1 MAIAILEYEQ
11 SGGPRSFKVR
21 HGQSMR
27 IGASNSSDIQLSDAE
42 HVAPQ
47 HCEVTYA
54 SGTLAIKNLTD
65 GRRAVHVNGETV
77 NRQRLYHGDQIDI
90 GNNRLRVV
98 LQETD
103 PSPPAVKV
111 TPVPVAVAS
120 GVAGASSASG
130 DPSGSGHG
138 HKTKEQ
144 PTNRTESAQTSKSP
158 PQKRTSSE
166 SVSPG
171 DMDPGKFAI
180 HENGLRS
187 VSVEK
192 FNSSILSLVDQS
204 DFDWTMAVLA
214 NHRASQ
220 LTEFSPASPN
230 LLADAPADIA
240 ATNDLYL
247 VQDEARASVLKTFE
261 QFGERDSAVMLLL
274 KPEKTINEDDLKF
287 VATWFMT
294 PVHLKF
300 NLING
305 TDLLLE
311 KVFTLVDMVVIRDTA
326 DSCDL
331 CLLADGTVTDWK
343 SFTCWMTGNSNDAN
357 R

>member
-98 LQETD
+98 LQQTA
-103 PSPPAVKV
+103 PSTSASKTP
-111 TPVPVAVAS
+111 PVPAAVALGAA
-120 GVAGASSASG
+120 GVAASASSV
-130 DPSGSGHG
+130 SGSGH
-138 HKTKEQ
+138 KTKKQ
-144 PTNRTESAQTSKSP
+144 STNKPDSAQPSKSS
-158 PQKRTSSE
+158 PQKRTSSK
-166 SVSPG
+166 SVSPE
-171 DMDPGKFAI
+171 DIDSGKLVI
-180 HENGLRS
+180 LENGLRS

-192 FNSSILSLVDQS
+192 FNSSILPLVDQS

-214 NHRASQ
+214 NHRVSQ
-220 LTEFSPASPN
+220 LTEFLPTSPN
-230 LLADAPADIA
+230 LLADAPDDIA
-240 ATNDLYL
+240 ASNDLYL

-261 QFGERDSAVMLLL
+261 QFSDRDSAVMLLL
-274 KPEKTINEDDLKF
+274 KPEKTINEDALKF

-294 PVHLKF
+294 PVNLKF
-300 NLING
+300 NLTNG

-331 CLLADGTVTDWK
+331 CLLADETVTDWK